1 MWDGFAVR
9 HAISPFV
16 DQFLFLRLIQG
27 IARLQKLR
35 LWPDINPFLGCLTLL
50 VQSPVL
56 YVLFQTV
63 RTPVIDGVPNLLTGQ
78 AFLFG
83 VGLNAQWLGLVGL
96 GARLASPAGL
106 MIVALALLVGLLTY
120 LTLRRPGSD
129 LDSGL
134 GGGASGQLAVAQRSM
149 RLVMPVVS
157 AGFAVTVPL
166 AVVLYL
172 VTSSAW
178 TYGQQ
183 LLLFR

>member
-1 MWDGFAVR
+1 MAVWR
-9 HAISPFV
+9 KSATSDSYSARPSPMIT
-16 DQFLFLRLIQG
+16 LTCRLTS
-27 IARLQKLR
+27 R
-35 LWPDINPFLGCLTLL
+35 W
-50 VQSPVL
+50 
-56 YVLFQTV
+56 
-63 RTPVIDGVPNLLTGQ
+63 
-78 AFLFG
+78 
-83 VGLNAQWLGLVGL
+83 
-96 GARLASPAGL
+96 
-106 MIVALALLVGLLTY
+106 LLVGLLTY